1 MENRRAHFPKQ
12 EMTGLSNGLNEG
24 LMEKEGKI
32 MLMCLLLLLLLLL
45 LLSSSSLEQV
55 VSNEGEETVNQQV
68 IC

>member
-32 MLMCLLLLLLLLL
+32 MLMCLLLLLSSS
-45 LLSSSSLEQV
+45 SSSSLEQV

>member
-45 LLSSSSLEQV
+45 LSSSSLEQV